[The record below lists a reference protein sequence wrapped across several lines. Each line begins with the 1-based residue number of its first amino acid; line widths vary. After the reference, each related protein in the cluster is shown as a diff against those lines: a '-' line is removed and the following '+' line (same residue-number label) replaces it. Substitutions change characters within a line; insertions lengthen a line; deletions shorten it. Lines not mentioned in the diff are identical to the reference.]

1 MIARITLAETRA
13 ELTKLTRLPAYVL
26 PTLAFPLVF
35 YVFFGIAMGS
45 SRGIGGTT
53 VATYLLASYG
63 AFGVVGCALFGFG
76 VSVAMERGQ
85 GWLLVKR
92 ASPMPPVA
100 YIVAKMLTSLT
111 FAAAVVVLLCA
122 VGAAFG
128 GVRLSP
134 LTWIELLGVLVLGAI
149 PFCALGL
156 AIGSLVG
163 PNSAPAIV
171 NVVYLPMS
179 FLSGLWIPIE
189 GLPPAVAHIAPF
201 LPTYHLGQLAL
212 GTLDGGHGSAAV
224 HVLVLAVW
232 ALGGAAAAAY
242 GLRRDEGRTYG

>member
-1 MIARITLAETRA
+1 MIAAITFAETRA
-13 ELTKLTRLPAYVL
+13 ELTKLRRLPAYVI
-26 PTLAFPLVF
+26 PTLAFPLAF
-35 YVFFGIAMGS
+35 YVFFGIAMGA
-45 SRGIGGTT
+45 SRGIGATT
-53 VATYLLASYG
+53 IATYMLATYG

-92 ASPMPPVA
+92 ASPMPPAA
-100 YIVAKMLTSLT
+100 YVIAKMLASMT

-128 GVRLSP
+128 GVRLE
-134 LTWIELLGVLVLGAI
+134 LVTWLALLVSLVLGAI

-171 NVVYLPMS
+171 NLVYLPMS
-179 FLSGLWIPIE
+179 FASGLWIPIE
-189 GLPPAVAHIAPF
+189 GLPPAIAHVAPF

-212 GTLDGGHGSAAV
+212 GTIAPGHGSPLV
-224 HVLVLAVW
+224 HVLVLALW
-232 ALGGAAAAAY
+232 ACVGAAAAAY